1 MNSTKKMVA
10 LALLTSIGIV
20 LGILES
26 GIPLPIRIPGA
37 KLGLSNVIQLSA
49 IVAIGYRE
57 AIVIA
62 VLKSVMIS
70 IGTGNMSGIIYSLPS
85 AVASTSTMIFVYH
98 FMRSKFSLVGVSIF
112 GALMHNLVQV
122 GMAALLI
129 GNLKVFTYYPVLST
143 ISIFT
148 GYAIGVTA
156 IYFERYVKD
165 VYSRNKI

>member
-1 MNSTKKMVA
+1 MNRTKKMVA
-10 LALLTSIGIV
+10 LALLTSMGIV
-20 LGILES
+20 LGIIEN
-26 GIPLPIRIPGA
+26 GIPLPIRVPGA

-62 VLKSVMIS
+62 ILKSFMIAV
-70 IGTGNMSGIIYSLPS
+70 GTGNMSGIIYSLPS
-85 AVASTSTMIFVYH
+85 AIASTAVMICIYQ
-98 FMRSKFSLVGVSIF
+98 FMGSKFSLVGVSIF

-122 GMAALLI
+122 GMASILI
-129 GNLKVFTYYPVLST
+129 GNLKVFTYYPVLAI
-143 ISIFT
+143 ISLFT

-156 IYFERYVKD
+156 SYFEKYVRN